1 MTAPSTTTAN
11 VPPRNVRPQDIEA
24 KLRELKGDAEQKAN
38 AAKGK
43 AIAVGVGVVVVVV
56 AVAFLLGKRRGTKKS
71 TFIEVRRV

>member
-1 MTAPSTTTAN
+1 MTAPSTTTTTA
-11 VPPRNVRPQDIEA
+11 PPPKVRPEDIEA
-24 KLRELKGDAEQKAN
+24 KLRELKGGAEQKAN

-43 AIAVGVGVVVVVV
+43 AMAVGVGVVVVVV